1 MRAVARRLRVVPV
14 SLWIAMG
21 FFVICAIFV
30 PRFFTSGNL
39 ENVVRIASILAI
51 VSCGQAIVLV
61 LGGIEFSFGSSVA
74 LASVVAVMLMPDFGP
89 LAGFAGAVLTV
100 LAVSAVNATLVAFL
114 GLPAVIVT
122 LGALMIG
129 HGLAASLVGGLPI
142 EAVPSELFKW
152 PSTGSLFGVSAP
164 VVLAALA
171 IVTLSIILN
180 FTHIGRRLFL
190 VGASPNA
197 ARISGISVSR
207 AKFAGYLMAG
217 GFCAVAAV
225 VLTSRVA
232 SGQPNLMPNLPFE
245 TIAACAIGGIPLSG
259 GRGSAIQVLAGVAV
273 IAMLNNAVVL
283 LNYPAAVQQLLIAA
297 VIIGSV
303 VAQKTRFSVLVGAAP
318 ERAGGR
324 K

>member
-1 MRAVARRLRVVPV
+1 MGVLTHRLRLVPV
-14 SLWIAMG
+14 SLWIAVA
-21 FFVICAIFV
+21 FFVICAVFV

-51 VSCGQAIVLV
+51 VSCGQAIVLI

-74 LASVVAVMLMPDFGP
+74 LASVVAVMLIPDFGP
-89 LAGFAGAVLTV
+89 IAGFGGAILTV
-100 LAVSAVNATLVAFL
+100 LAVSVVNATLISFL

-122 LGALMIG
+122 LGTLMAG
-129 HGLAASLVGGLPI
+129 HGLAAFLVGGLPI

-152 PSTGSLFGVSAP
+152 PSAGSVLGLSTP
-164 VVLAALA
+164 VLLAALA
-171 IVTLSIILN
+171 VSILSIILN
-180 FTHIGRRLFL
+180 YMHIGRRLFL

-197 ARISGISVSR
+197 ARISGLSVAR
-207 AKFAGYLMAG
+207 TRFAGYLIAG
-217 GFCAVAAV
+217 AFCAVAAV

-245 TIAACAIGGIPLSG
+245 TIAACAIGGIPLTG
-259 GRGSAIQVLAGVAV
+259 GRGSALQVLAGVAV

-303 VAQKTRFSVLVGAAP
+303 VAQKTRLSIFIGP
-318 ERAGGR
+318 EARKIGGR
-324 K
+324 A